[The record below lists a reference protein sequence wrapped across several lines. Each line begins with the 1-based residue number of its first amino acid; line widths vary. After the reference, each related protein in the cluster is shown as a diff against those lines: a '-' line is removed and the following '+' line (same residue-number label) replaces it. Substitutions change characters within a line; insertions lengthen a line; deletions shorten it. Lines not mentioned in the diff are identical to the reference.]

1 MYNTYYSLLFVTVI
15 AFLSPWASYRLTR
28 GLVPA
33 IVVEILLGILV
44 GPSGFHLTQTTTYVN
59 FLSNLAFSYLMFL
72 SGLEIDFDLILQRGN
87 RNERPPWLKG
97 ILFFITAM
105 AASGV
110 IAYSLY
116 GAHLV
121 QHPLF
126 LTFILST
133 TSIGIVTPALKEKG
147 WLLVPYGQEI
157 LVYALLADI
166 MTLIFVAAYTTWHT
180 SGNAASVLLVLVL
193 LFIFVAV
200 YRILKAVKGVRM
212 FSVVEN
218 ATSELGLRGSFALIL
233 VFLALA
239 QLLGTQVVV
248 GAFLAGAI
256 ISLLSEKHSEL
267 TQKLNSIGYGFF
279 LPIFFVN
286 VGLTFNLSSLIGNLY
301 FWLSLAIVFIGM
313 YANKM
318 VATLWWMKGFTPKQ
332 RTAAGFLLGS
342 QLSLTIVASKLG
354 QQIGVLPAGLA
365 NGLILLSIIT
375 CLISPGVFTRLVGT
389 QTRIKHPKNNAS
401 LPADFLP
408 EGWIIDQIEILSPRL
423 SHTPMRRLLLP
434 HDVLFISI
442 ERGEEKIIPRGHTI
456 LEQFD
461 VVHLMGSTSSIERLR
476 NRFKSG

>member
-1 MYNTYYSLLFVTVI
+1 MYSTYYSLLFVTVI
-15 AFLSPWASYRLTR
+15 AFFSPWASYRLTR
-28 GLVPA
+28 GFVPA
-33 IVVEILLGILV
+33 IVIEILLGIVV
-44 GPSGFHLTQTTTYVN
+44 GPSGFHLTQSTHYVN
-59 FLSNLAFSYLMFL
+59 FLSDLAFSYLMFL

-87 RNERPPWLKG
+87 RNERAPWLKG

-105 AASGV
+105 VVSGM
-110 IAYSLY
+110 IAYTLY
-116 GAHLV
+116 GLHLV

-147 WLLVPYGQEI
+147 WLLVAFGQEI

-193 LFIFVAV
+193 LFVFVAV
-200 YRILKAVKGVRM
+200 YRILKAVKGIRL
-212 FSVVEN
+212 FGAVEN

-233 VFLALA
+233 IFLALA

-286 VGLTFNLSSLIGNLY
+286 VGLTFNLSSLIGNMY
-301 FWLSLAIVFIGM
+301 FWISLGVIFIGM
-313 YANKM
+313 YVNKM
-318 VATLWWMKGFTPKQ
+318 VSTLWWMKGFSTKE
-332 RTAAGFLLGS
+332 RVAAGFLLGS

-354 QQIGVLPAGLA
+354 QQIGVIPAGLA
-365 NGLILLSIIT
+365 NGLILLAIIT
-375 CLISPGVFTRLVGT
+375 CLISPGVFTRLVGM
-389 QTRIKHPKNNAS
+389 QTRVKTRHNTKS
-401 LPADFLP
+401 LPSDFLP
-408 EGWIIDQIEILSPRL
+408 EGWIIDEVDVLSPRF

-434 HDVLFISI
+434 QDILFISI
-442 ERGEEKIIPRGHTI
+442 ERGEEKIIPRGHTV

-461 VVHLMGSTSSIERLR
+461 VVHLMGSTNSIERLR
-476 NRFKSG
+476 ARFSGR